1 MAKLKTNVMAQDTAY
16 MVFLIVFTTA
26 LFALGLSMA

>member
-1 MAKLKTNVMAQDTAY
+1 MANQKTSVMAQDTTY

-26 LFALGLSMA
+26 LFVLGLSMA